1 MLDYNNPRFVGH
13 VLAHPFEGF
22 EDLRWKKQGSVLI
35 AAVVVFLFFVT
46 MVAEDRVYGFQF
58 YVSYDKIFNIVPFL
72 VQSIVLFLVW
82 VVANWAMCTLFDGEG
97 SMKKIFIYSAYALIP
112 YVACGLIATF
122 LSNFFVQDEEVF
134 LTTLNVLGLA
144 WSGLLIIT
152 SQKAVHQFSI
162 KKTLLLII
170 LTVLAMIA
178 ILFLLVLLLTLFQ
191 QVVIFILSIYTEI
204 SYRIRV

>member
-1 MLDYNNPRFVGH
+1 MLDYNNPKFVGH

-22 EDLRWKKQGSVLI
+22 EDLRWKKKGSIRI
-35 AAVVVFLFFVT
+35 AIAVVLLLFVA
-46 MVAEDRVYGFQF
+46 MVAQDRIYGFQF
-58 YVSYDKIFNIVPFL
+58 YVSYDKIFNIVPFI
-72 VQSIVLFLVW
+72 VQSIVLFLTW

-97 SMKKIFIYSAYALIP
+97 TMKKIFIFSAYAIIP
-112 YVACGLIATF
+112 YVACSLIGTI
-122 LSNFFVQDEEVF
+122 LSNYFVQDEEVF
-134 LTTLNVLGLA
+134 LITLNAVGLA
-144 WSGLLIIT
+144 WSGLLVIT

-162 KKTLLLII
+162 KKTILLII
-170 LTVLAMIA
+170 LTLLAMIA